1 MSNPRTGTKSIGR
14 LTLRMFVQAKQM
26 AVMMSPS
33 DSGGE
38 HEIIICKKCFAKGEL
53 SPDLSLLLNAQATHR
68 PCQTFDL
75 SCKFL
80 QWLRKMV
87 EPMFHSIQRYG
98 IYDGPPTSVS
108 TK

>member
-14 LTLRMFVQAKQM
+14 LTLRMLVQAKADGCDDVSVRQSTRSSS
-26 AVMMSPS
+26 A
-33 DSGGE
+33 
-38 HEIIICKKCFAKGEL
+38 KKCFAKGEL
-53 SPDLSLLLNAQATHR
+53 SPDLSLWNAQATRR

-87 EPMFHSIQRYG
+87 EPMFRSIQRYG